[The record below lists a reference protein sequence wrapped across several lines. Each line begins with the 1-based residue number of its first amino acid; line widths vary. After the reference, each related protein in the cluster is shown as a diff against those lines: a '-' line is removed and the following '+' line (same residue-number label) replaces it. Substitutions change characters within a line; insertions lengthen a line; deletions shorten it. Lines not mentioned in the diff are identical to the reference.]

1 MLKNL
6 FVASI
11 SLFFLPQLVFADVYN
26 IDPVHSHV
34 GFSVKHMVI
43 SNVRGKFNTFAGTF
57 ETDEKGNIKNVLLE
71 IETVSIDTD
80 HEKRDTHLRSP
91 DFFDVQKFPK
101 LTFKYKKTTY
111 RNGAHYK
118 VLGDLT
124 LHGITKEVLL
134 NMELLGKAKDPWGN
148 YRVGI
153 TGNAEIN
160 RKDFGLV
167 WNKTLETGGILVGEI
182 IRISLEVEAILEK

>member
-1 MLKNL
+1 MFKNL
-6 FVASI
+6 FIAFI

-26 IDPVHSHV
+26 IDPVHTHV

-43 SNVRGKFNTFAGTF
+43 SNIRGKFNKFAGTF
-57 ETDEKGNIKNVLLE
+57 EIDEKDHIKNVFLE

-101 LTFKYKKTTY
+101 LTFKYKKTISK
-111 RNGAHYK
+111 NGTHYK

-124 LHGITKEVLL
+124 LHGVTKEVLL
-134 NMELLGKAKDPWGN
+134 DMEFLGKAKDPWGN

-153 TGNAEIN
+153 TGKSEIN

-182 IRISLEVEAILEK
+182 VKISLDVEAILKK